1 MAGSACVA
9 NNTAGT
15 NGGGV
20 YVTGGS
26 FNVMDSAKVADNTAN
41 NGGGVYVTGGS
52 FNVMDSAKV
61 ADNTAGSDGGGVFV
75 FGESASFVMS
85 DEAQVSKNTASVSG
99 GGVCVAF
106 GTFVMSDWSV
116 VADNTAGSDGG
127 GVYIFSNYVNF
138 EMNGDAKVAD
148 NTASFDGG
156 GVYLTSYNDILVSGI
171 ISGNTAAEGN
181 GGGIY
186 LLWGQLYIRNADII
200 DNCAPNGDGGGIW
213 TYSLDALFIDSVDS
227 PNETVFSGNSASKAT
242 SRLVGDDDTY
252 FANIFTDNWSSSLTQ
267 GYNNYDIIYLNGEPV
282 DPDHTWGEWIVTTPP
297 THDGP
302 GEETRTCNDC
312 DETQTRDVPA
322 TGPVLVSY
330 TVYYYS
336 QGTTTSLAP
345 SKVVSGQ
352 TMGTSVTESAITITG
367 YTVVAPASVTAN
379 LNATNIAFIFYY
391 TVNSGGSGGS
401 SGSSSG
407 SSSSSSSKASTP
419 STVPLDD
426 GDGADDV
433 VVQPY
438 DGDLPPAE
446 INEDESLPAWSL
458 VSLVLSVAGVILAV
472 ILVVAVLMWRRN
484 QKQTV
489 LKHGQTLWFFLG
501 LILGI
506 AGILVFFL
514 TEDLSRTMS
523 IVGQWTAVNV
533 IIFIV
538 QVIAVVFTFKLYKTT
553 NSNRTNDNNSTA

>member
-1 MAGSACVA
+1 MVRPHLCLQKGGGSSAPDIGAGYTGVEGSVFVILPKGKLIGTSGIIGNDVVFSASPASVAGIVTATLSSPFGSIDVMKGLGSVAEGEEKVFSIFTTFTTDTIYFALQDDSRQYSLLSGSA
-9 NNTAGT
+9 GT
-15 NGGGV
+15 GNELK
-20 YVTGGS
+20 T
-26 FNVMDSAKVADNTAN
+26 
-41 NGGGVYVTGGS
+41 
-52 FNVMDSAKV
+52 
-61 ADNTAGSDGGGVFV
+61 
-75 FGESASFVMS
+75 E
-85 DEAQVSKNTASVSG
+85 EAF
-99 GGVCVAF
+99 VAF
-106 GTFVMSDWSV
+106 G
-116 VADNTAGSDGG
+116 
-127 GVYIFSNYVNF
+127 
-138 EMNGDAKVAD
+138 EK
-148 NTASFDGG
+148 
-156 GVYLTSYNDILVSGI
+156 
-171 ISGNTAAEGN
+171 
-181 GGGIY
+181 
-186 LLWGQLYIRNADII
+186 
-200 DNCAPNGDGGGIW
+200 
-213 TYSLDALFIDSVDS
+213 
-227 PNETVFSGNSASKAT
+227 
-242 SRLVGDDDTY
+242 
-252 FANIFTDNWSSSLTQ
+252 
-267 GYNNYDIIYLNGEPV
+267 
-282 DPDHTWGEWIVTTPP
+282 HTWGEWIVTTPP

-352 TMGTSVTESAITITG
+352 TMDTSVTESAITITG

-523 IVGQWTAVNV
+523 IVGQWTAVNA